1 MQVFSHLSYIIFGQY
16 LSQNRKQLSLLP
28 LQDAYKQGICDS
40 SGSCDSKK
48 IDVVA
53 WIYWRG

>member
-48 IDVVA
+48 N
-53 WIYWRG
+53 